1 MKVKLN
7 VEQKKLEHLRVPKSN
22 KVSTI
27 KSVWRDLSAT
37 LLHQS
42 LTTNQNEESG
52 KIIDFL
58 PLEIKLFESSKSS
71 TRTCKFFNQNPTAQ
85 KLSKKKSFLNFCMK
99 IEKCSSTLFKFFKDC
114 ENLRIVSIYAI
125 KLQEFFPAFGKVTLR
140 HFSMHKNLSLASKDV
155 PSFKDILLIFH

>member
-71 TRTCKFFNQNPTAQ
+71 TRTCKFCNQNPTAQ
-85 KLSKKKSFLNFCMK
+85 KLSKKIIFEL
-99 IEKCSSTLFKFFKDC
+99 LH
-114 ENLRIVSIYAI
+114 EN
-125 KLQEFFPAFGKVTLR
+125 
-140 HFSMHKNLSLASKDV
+140 
-155 PSFKDILLIFH
+155 